1 MKQSNEK
8 LLKWKKSDTA
18 KNVAVY
24 FINAIIIV
32 GLFVASIYFYGI
44 KTGNPSALEKLTVW
58 QVLRFFAITCLVLTV
73 MALYFYFED
82 RNFLKSPSNSE
93 MLFLIIELS
102 IIVCFFAGNYISP
115 YLRPL
120 ALPALL
126 TLFLCGRK
134 SAFIIQMLFSIIQII
149 MDMHFFS
156 SSEALEFALEFALPL
171 MGLTAGF
178 IAVFTMDKV
187 YSRFKLLVLSPIIS
201 VPILIYV
208 GMAYINGNM
217 PDALTSVICGLCSG
231 PLATFVLTLFLPFF
245 EVGFKKVSCFKY
257 AELTDHKSRLIK
269 KMRTEAPGTFNHS
282 VLVSNIAEACAAAID
297 EDALLARAC
306 AYYHDIGKLRRPE
319 FFTENQQDGINP
331 HDDLTPELSTNII
344 KAHAQDGYN
353 LAIKSRLPKEIADV
367 CLEHH
372 GSLPI
377 IFFYEKAK
385 RFTDGEVD
393 IKRYCYTCPT
403 PSTKIAAI
411 IMIAD
416 GCEAAVRTLTD
427 RSRENV
433 KAVVRKIVNDRMK
446 LGQFDDCEI
455 TIKELN
461 IIINTVVNNLTGIYH
476 DRIEYPKVSLDG
488 VESGAVTSMSNS
500 EEE

>member
-8 LLKWKKSDTA
+8 LLKWQKKDLG
-18 KNVAVY
+18 KNIAVY
-24 FINAIIIV
+24 LINAVIILA
-32 GLFVASIYFYGI
+32 LFVGTIYFRAI
-44 KTGNPSALEKLTVW
+44 RLNEQFNLKALEV
-58 QVLRFFAITCLVLTV
+58 VRFFALTCLLLVV
-73 MALYFYFED
+73 MMLYFYFEE
-82 RNFLKSPSNSE
+82 RNFLKNPANSQ
-93 MLFLIIELS
+93 MLFFIVELS
-102 IIVCFFAGNYISP
+102 IILCFLASTYISP

-126 TLFLCGRK
+126 TLFLCNRR
-134 SAFIIQMLFSIIQII
+134 SAFLIQMLFCILQVI
-149 MDMHFFS
+149 MDMYSYASFS
-156 SSEALEFALEFALPL
+156 ILEFALPV
-171 MGLTAGF
+171 MGITSGF

-187 YSRFKLLVLSPIIS
+187 YSRFKLLILSPIIS
-201 VPILIYV
+201 IPILVYV
-208 GMAYINGNM
+208 AMAYINGNM
-217 PDALTSVICGLCSG
+217 ADVLTSIICALCSG
-231 PLATFVLTLFLPFF
+231 PVAVVALTFILPFF

-269 KMRTEAPGTFNHS
+269 KMRKEAPGTFNHS

-319 FFTENQQDGINP
+319 FFTENQQDGVNP

-353 LAIKSRLPKEIADV
+353 LAIKSRLPKEIAEA

-372 GSLPI
+372 GTLPI
-377 IFFYEKAK
+377 LYFYEKAK

-393 IKRYCYTCPT
+393 IKRYSYSCPK
-403 PSTKIAAI
+403 PSNKISAI

-433 KAVVRKIVNDRMK
+433 KTLVRKIVNDRMK
-446 LGQFDDCEI
+446 LGQFDNCEI

-488 VESGAVTSMSNS
+488 VETSAVMELLDNEG
-500 EEE
+500 EE